1 MKVSRRIAGVFVGAL
16 LLSVTGCSSSMRP
29 SQARPSTTASIPRL
43 KLDPELSPV
52 PFSWLSDDAVL
63 VSSDVGQRKLAA
75 FGNYVERAAQKVERG
90 RLSVWDD
97 EGAWKTSSAG
107 QEGDAALVH
116 KRAEYV
122 KDTSPPDAVE
132 RFLVFD
138 RTGEVVYQRDFRSY
152 PLTELD

>member
-1 MKVSRRIAGVFVGAL
+1 MTAPQGIAPAL
-16 LLSVTGCSSSMRP
+16 ALAVVVTVAGCSAS
-29 SQARPSTTASIPRL
+29 ARPSPATGAKAAAIARL

-52 PFSWLSDDAVL
+52 AFRWLSDDAVL

-75 FGNYVERAAQKVERG
+75 FGNYVERAARSVDRA

-97 EGAWKTSSAG
+97 ESAWKTAG
-107 QEGDAALVH
+107 AAHDGDAALVH

-122 KDTSPPDAVE
+122 KDTSPPEPVE

-138 RTGEVVYQRDFRSY
+138 RTGEVVYQRDFRGY